1 MTETLHETECNAYR
15 LRIEFLEESI
25 RNYQSLPADLLGS
38 FDVEQC
44 SGNCNVLRQ
53 NFWDVWS
60 TNTSLHAKFE
70 QEMQRYKE
78 EIRERDGRIMELTS
92 VNALLEQ
99 SLQQTPPPNNNQNN
113 SSTDLEEYFH
123 RKLDEERATIALL
136 RDRAAE
142 LEEALYLKEQES
154 GARQMQINHLLS
166 LSNQFEHA
174 AEVNTMRNKLRE
186 ADKRIQELLMQR
198 FNNNMTEPVP
208 AVPPPPPPSA
218 PRMVASR
225 RVNLGQDQT
234 LASRFRDFFRRL
246 DTEGAL
252 CVDHLEEHMY
262 DQFLLDQPNQ
272 EQNKLRPDMYLR
284 DEMVQAMHR
293 VGGVGDFNH
302 RKQSLA
308 SRHGDGVRMCKRSF
322 AACLASM
329 GGKFRRRRGARYW
342 LNVGMARRPLFAWD
356 V

>member
-1 MTETLHETECNAYR
+1 MSETLHETECNAYR

-166 LSNQFEHA
+166 LPNQFEHA
-174 AEVNTMRNKLRE
+174 AEVNAMRTKLWDAE
-186 ADKRIQELLMQR
+186 KRIQELMLVQR
-198 FNNNMTEPVP
+198 FGEQQ
-208 AVPPPPPPSA
+208 A
-218 PRMVASR
+218 PRLLFT
-225 RVNLGQDQT
+225 RVDLDKDPR
-234 LASRFRDFFRRL
+234 LAQRFRDFFRRT
-246 DTEGAL
+246 DAEGPTSAENA
-252 CVDHLEEHMY
+252 EESLY
-262 DQFLLDQPNQ
+262 GRFLLDQPNRDQ
-272 EQNKLRPDMYLR
+272 HRLRPDMYVR
-284 DEMVQAMHR
+284 DEVVEAMR
-293 VGGVGDFNH
+293 AVCGPEAKGGP
-302 RKQSLA
+302 
-308 SRHGDGVRMCKRSF
+308 CKRNF
-322 AACLASM
+322 AACLAAM
-329 GGKFRRRRGARYW
+329 GGKFKRKRGARYW
-342 LNVGMARRPLFAWD
+342 VNMVVTRKPLFSWD

>member
-1 MTETLHETECNAYR
+1 
-15 LRIEFLEESI
+15 
-25 RNYQSLPADLLGS
+25 
-38 FDVEQC
+38 
-44 SGNCNVLRQ
+44 
-53 NFWDVWS
+53 
-60 TNTSLHAKFE
+60 
-70 QEMQRYKE
+70 MQRYRDVIKGKE
-78 EIRERDGRIMELTS
+78 DRIMELES
-92 VNALLEQ
+92 VNGLLEK
-99 SLQQTPPPNNNQNN
+99 SLSNTNAQLFETRREAVV
-113 SSTDLEEYFH
+113 SSVEESADLEEFFT
-123 RKLDEERATIALL
+123 RKLEEMHSLTGVMRARI
-136 RDRAAE
+136 AE
-142 LEEALYLKEQES
+142 LEESLYLKEQES

-166 LSNQFEHA
+166 LSNQLEHA

-198 FNNNMTEPVP
+198 FNNTAEPVAGVQQQQQQSP
-208 AVPPPPPPSA
+208 VCSSAAA
-218 PRMVASR
+218 PRMAASR
-225 RVNLGQDQT
+225 RVNLLGQDQT

-246 DTEGAL
+246 DTEGPL

-302 RKQSLA
+302 RKQSL
-308 SRHGDGVRMCKRSF
+308 SLRHGDGVRVSKRNF

-329 GGKFRRRRGARYW
+329 GGKFKRRRGARYW